1 MLLLDS
7 VGKTKGIAVGGV
19 AGPGTRVD
27 FKVGVSVGVEVRVG
41 KGVARDWA
49 VGVSFGGKNTME
61 R

>member
-19 AGPGTRVD
+19 AGPGVRVD
-27 FKVGVSVGVEVRVG
+27 FNVGVSVGVEVRVG
-41 KGVARDWA
+41 KDVARDRA
-49 VGVSFGGKNTME
+49 VGVSFGEKSTME